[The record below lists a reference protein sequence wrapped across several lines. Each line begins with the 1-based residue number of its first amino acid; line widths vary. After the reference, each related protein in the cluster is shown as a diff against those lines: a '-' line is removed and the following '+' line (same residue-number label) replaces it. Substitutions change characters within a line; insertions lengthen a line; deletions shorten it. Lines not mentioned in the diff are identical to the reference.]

1 MPPVSSDIVASILLP
16 FGYAAGVVKTT
27 LVVFVGL
34 LYVVVVHGI
43 CAAVV
48 SDIFHYYV
56 KCSSFSVTLGSARA
70 ATPRLHPFIYGRL
83 CAAHSATR
91 WRMVDTSR
99 GRNS

>member
-16 FGYAAGVVKTT
+16 FGYVIGVVKTT
-27 LVVFVGL
+27 LVVLVGL

-56 KCSSFSVTLGSARA
+56 KCSSSSVTLGSATA
-70 ATPRLHPFIYGRL
+70 ATPRPHPFIYGYL
-83 CAAHSATR
+83 CAAHSASR
-91 WRMVDTSR
+91 RSMVDTSR
-99 GRNS
+99 GCNS